1 MRSERTS
8 QYDPIMATEP
18 GVIEALR
25 GIVGSQNVLDDPGGT
40 ERYRRDFTGRFQAE
54 PTVVVRPESTEQV
67 AAIVK
72 ACLEREHAI
81 VPQGGNSSLVGGAVP
96 MAGEV
101 VVSTERMGGVES
113 FTTHAGVMAA
123 GAGTTLDTLQ
133 QTARGEGWDYCIDLA
148 SRGVATLGGTIA
160 TNAGGSRVV
169 RYGDTRAQVFGVEL
183 VTGTGEVVS
192 NIGGTLR
199 DNTGYHL
206 PSIVTGSEGTLGI
219 VTRARVR
226 LHPYLPARTT
236 AVLRF
241 DDEAQA
247 AEAAE
252 SMRRSLP
259 SVESIEI
266 FFGSGLELV
275 CSVANLKPPFP
286 ETAGGYL
293 LVEVAGTDDQ
303 TEHLGDVV
311 GALPDV
317 ADVAV
322 AQDSSARTRLWQYVE
337 MHNPAI
343 GSQGIPRKLD
353 VAVPPGALAELT
365 RRIEPAVHAVSA
377 DAKVWLFGHGGESA
391 LHVNIT
397 GVEPSDTA
405 ASQAVV
411 DLISDMDGTIS
422 SDYGIGR
429 AKLPWV
435 AAIHSPTYL
444 ALQRRLKATFDP
456 AGIMNPGV
464 LFPGGA

>member
-1 MRSERTS
+1 M
-8 QYDPIMATEP
+8 PTEP
-18 GVIEALR
+18 GLADELR
-25 GIVGSQNVLDDPGGT
+25 GIVGAQNVLDDPGVT

-54 PTVVVRPESTEQV
+54 PTVVVRPENTDQV
-67 AAIVK
+67 VAVVTS
-72 ACLEREHAI
+72 CLTHEHAI

-101 VVSTERMGGVES
+101 VLSTERMAGVES

-123 GAGTTLDTLQ
+123 RAGTTLDTLQ

-169 RYGDTRAQVFGVEL
+169 RYGDTRNQVFGVEL

-192 NIGGTLR
+192 DIGGTLR

-226 LHPYLPARTT
+226 LHPYLPVRTT

-241 DDEAQA
+241 ADAGDAAHA
-247 AEAAE
+247 AEA
-252 SMRRSLP
+252 MRGSLP

-266 FFGSGLELV
+266 FFGQGLELV
-275 CSVANLKPPFP
+275 CSVANLEPPFA

-293 LVEVAGTDDQ
+293 LVEVAGTEDQ

-311 GALPDV
+311 GALGGV

-322 AQDSSARTRLWQYVE
+322 AQDSSARTRLWQYLE

-353 VAVPPGALAELT
+353 VAVPPGSLAELA
-365 RRIEPAVHAVSA
+365 RRVEPAVRAVSP

-397 GVEPSDTA
+397 GVEPADTA

-411 DLISDMDGTIS
+411 DLVAGMDGTIS

-435 AAIHSPTYL
+435 ASIHSATHL
-444 ALQRRLKATFDP
+444 ALQRRLKAAFDP

-464 LFPGGA
+464 LFPRAG